1 MDQKPVIS
9 YYYKPLV
16 LQIGKGFDGT
26 MQYYAH
32 MSFDF
37 TARSYSREVLGSW
50 IQELNVSSHVA
61 ASNILIFGC
70 FKATVLVPATPGRNY
85 VVISVSVH
93 SR

>member
-37 TARSYSREVLGSW
+37 TARSYSREVLGS
-50 IQELNVSSHVA
+50 
-61 ASNILIFGC
+61 
-70 FKATVLVPATPGRNY
+70 
-85 VVISVSVH
+85 
-93 SR
+93 